1 MSQHLMVALYARV
14 SSAQQAKAGTIESQV
29 AALHERIGSDG
40 EQVAD
45 DMCFID
51 AGVSGATLVRP
62 QLERLRDRAAMGLMD
77 RVRPRHDVVLRS
89 ML

>member
-45 DMCFID
+45 DMCFRN
-51 AGVSGATLVRP
+51 GSLTTYTWN
-62 QLERLRDRAAMGLMD
+62 LM
-77 RVRPRHDVVLRS
+77 
-89 ML
+89 